1 MPTREADRFRSDAF
15 STRLCQA
22 RRGYAPFRRSPSLPP
37 SQLMLLL
44 LLLLPPPLLLP
55 CLSLMSSTC
64 TQMLR

>member
-1 MPTREADRFRSDAF
+1 
-15 STRLCQA
+15 
-22 RRGYAPFRRSPSLPP
+22 
-37 SQLMLLL
+37 MLLL